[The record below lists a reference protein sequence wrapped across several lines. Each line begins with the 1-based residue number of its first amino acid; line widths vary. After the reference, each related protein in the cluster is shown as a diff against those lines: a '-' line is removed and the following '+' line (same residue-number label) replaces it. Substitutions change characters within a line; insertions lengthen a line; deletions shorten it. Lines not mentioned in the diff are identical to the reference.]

1 MNQYVQPFFDYLAA
15 SPTAFHAAE
24 GVKQKLLRAGYTG
37 LNEHEDWKLTAGGRY
52 FVTRNQ
58 SSLIA
63 FRVPA
68 KGLAPFRITA
78 SHVDS
83 PALKLKA
90 LMEDRAVRPYVRLN
104 AEKYGGAILST
115 WLDRPLSV
123 AGRLLIRTE
132 HGIESRLCDLQRDA
146 VVIPNLAIHFNRNV
160 NDGYAFNVQK
170 DMMALWGD
178 DAEEGA
184 LLAELAAG
192 VRADAKDV
200 AGHDLFLY
208 SRMPGTV
215 WGAKNEYLSAG
226 RLDDLECAWTC
237 LKAFLSAEEGEDHLN
252 VYALFDNEEVG
263 SLSKQGAD
271 SNLLADTLLRLG
283 EALGAGAGE
292 TRAAMAAG
300 FMASADNAQAL
311 HPNHPD
317 KYDAQNRVFMN
328 RGVVI
333 KYSANQKYT
342 TDGVSAALFS
352 EVCKAA
358 NVPVQSFVNRSDIIG
373 GATLGGLSNTHVSL
387 NTVDI
392 GLAQLAMHS
401 AWETAGVHDL
411 PYMID
416 ALTMFYRAELRMKGD
431 GHWETEFPA

>member
-1 MNQYVQPFFDYLAA
+1 MNQYVQPFLDYLAA
-15 SPTAFHAAE
+15 SPTAFHAVE
-24 GVKQKLLRAGYTG
+24 GAKQDLLSAGYVC
-37 LNEHEDWKLTAGGRY
+37 LNEHEAWQIKAGGRY

-63 FRVPA
+63 FRVPE

-90 LMEDRAVRPYVRLN
+90 KMEDRAVAPYVRLN

-132 HGIESRLCDLQRDA
+132 HGVESRLCDLHRDA

-178 DAEEGA
+178 GAEEGA

-192 VRADAKDV
+192 AGADAADV

-208 SRMPGTV
+208 SRMPGSV

-237 LKAFLSAEEGEDHLN
+237 LQAFLSGEGEDHLN

-271 SNLLADTLLRLG
+271 STLLSDTLLRIG
-283 EALGAGAGE
+283 EALGSGAGE
-292 TRAAMAAG
+292 TRAAMASG
-300 FMASADNAQAL
+300 FMASADNAQAF
-311 HPNHPD
+311 HPNHPE
-317 KYDAQNRVFMN
+317 KYDAQNRVLMN
-328 RGVVI
+328 QGVVI

-342 TDGVSAALFS
+342 TDGVSSALFS
-352 EVCKAA
+352 EVCRAA
-358 NVPVQSFVNRSDIIG
+358 GVPVQVFVNRSDIIG

-416 ALTMFYRAELRMKGD
+416 ALRMFYRAELRMKAD
-431 GHWETEFPA
+431 GRWETEFPQ

>member
-15 SPTAFHAAE
+15 SPTAFHAVE
-24 GVKQKLLRAGYTG
+24 GAKQKLLKAGYTC
-37 LNEHEDWKLTAGGRY
+37 LNEHEAWKLTEGGRY
-52 FVTRNQ
+52 VVTRNQ

-63 FRVPA
+63 FQVPK
-68 KGLAPFRITA
+68 KGLTPFRITA

-90 LMEDRAVRPYVRLN
+90 LMEDRAVKPYVRLN
-104 AEKYGGAILST
+104 SEKYGGAILST

-123 AGRLLIRTE
+123 AGRLLVRTE
-132 HGIESRLCDLQRDA
+132 KSLESRLCDLGRDA

-160 NDGYAFNVQK
+160 NDGYSFNVQK

-178 DAEEGA
+178 DVKEGA
-184 LLAELAAG
+184 LLAELAEG
-192 VRADAKDV
+192 VHADPKDV

-208 SRMPGTV
+208 SRTPGTV

-237 LKAFLSAEEGEDHLN
+237 LTAFLSGEGEDHLN

-271 SNLLADTLLRLG
+271 SNLLYDTLLRIG

-300 FMASADNAQAL
+300 FMASADTAQAL
-311 HPNHPD
+311 HPNFPE
-317 KYDAQNRVFMN
+317 KYDAQNRVLMN
-328 RGVVI
+328 QGVVI

-352 EVCKAA
+352 EVCRAA

-373 GATLGGLSNTHVSL
+373 GATLGGLSNTHVSM

-401 AWETAGVHDL
+401 VWETAGVHDL

-431 GHWETEFPA
+431 GQWETEFPA

>member
-1 MNQYVQPFFDYLAA
+1 MNRYVQPFLDYLAA
-15 SPTAFHAAE
+15 SPTAFHAVEQA
-24 GVKQKLLRAGYTG
+24 KRQLLAAGYTC
-37 LNEHEDWKLTAGGRY
+37 LNEQEAYGLKAGGRY

-90 LMEDRAVRPYVRLN
+90 LMEDRAVKPYVRLN
-104 AEKYGGAILST
+104 AEKYGGTILST

-132 HGIESRLCDLQRDA
+132 HGIESRLCDLGRDA
-146 VVIPNLAIHFNRNV
+146 AVIPNLAIHFNRNV

-178 DAEEGA
+178 DAEEGS

-208 SRMPGTV
+208 SRTPGTV
-215 WGAKNEYLSAG
+215 WGAQNEYLSAG

-237 LKAFLSAEEGEDHLN
+237 LQAFLSAEGGEDHLN

-271 SNLLADTLLRLG
+271 SSLLADTLLRIG

-317 KYDAQNRVFMN
+317 KYDAQNRVLMN

-342 TDGVSAALFS
+342 TDGVSSALFS
-352 EVCKAA
+352 EVCQAA

-416 ALTMFYRAELRMKGD
+416 ALRMFYSAELRMTGD
-431 GHWETEFPA
+431 GLWETEFPA